1 MSLNDSKVREII
13 REEVKSI
20 EERCAGYR
28 KVLAETLADIIA
40 LERQHQVQATNI
52 QQQIGDKCNAAG
64 RWLADRIEDG
74 PRAADGDAAPWYY
87 SRPIVDDPDAPDGE

>member
-1 MSLNDSKVREII
+1 MPLNDSKVREII
-13 REEVKSI
+13 REEVQSI
-20 EERCAGYR
+20 VERCPGYR
-28 KVLAETLADIIA
+28 KVLADTLDNIIA

-74 PRAADGDAAPWYY
+74 PGVPDGDAAPWYY

>member
-1 MSLNDSKVREII
+1 MPLNDRKVIQII
-13 REEVKSI
+13 LAETHST
-20 EERCAGYR
+20 EERCTGYR

-64 RWLADRIEDG
+64 RWLADRIEDSPG
-74 PRAADGDAAPWYY
+74 AVDGDAAPWYY
-87 SRPIVDDPDAPDGE
+87 SRPIVNDPDAPDGE